1 MNNVRMTPIILSLTH
16 QTAEEGIRGMKINEH
31 FLVSL
36 GRHLKSPQLLC
47 ITSQIFKA
55 ELLAT

>member
-1 MNNVRMTPIILSLTH
+1 MTPIILSLTH